1 MRDLIRWVVARR
13 ENTKNAARDRLR
25 LALMRDRMDLSPET
39 IAALKQDILAVI
51 SQYMVVGD
59 DFQEFGIRRLDES
72 AFLVSNIRIKEMH
85 RAPAN

>member
-1 MRDLIRWVVARR
+1 MRDLLRWVVTRR
-13 ENTKNAARDRLR
+13 ENTKTAAHDRLR

-39 IAALKQDILAVI
+39 VDALKRDIRVAI
-51 SQYMVVGD
+51 SRYMVVGD